1 VKYKTLPGKRWS
13 DWADTV
19 RGDIYFPMAQGIV
32 VPPMHLAVAVRAAGT
47 TDAAALGKQFV
58 STVAGLNPSVPVSE
72 MRTMDKVISDS
83 VSSSRSIMWLFV
95 TFAGLA
101 LLLGVVGIYSLMS
114 YSVSQRTREI
124 GIRMAMGA
132 DRRHVLGM
140 VLRRGSLLTVA
151 GVLLGA
157 GSARALTRLM
167 GGLLYGVRPTDAPT
181 FLLVSLAVIVAAM
194 VATYI
199 PSNRATK
206 VDPTV
211 ALKCE

>member
-1 VKYKTLPGKRWS
+1 
-13 DWADTV
+13 
-19 RGDIYFPMAQGIV
+19 
-32 VPPMHLAVAVRAAGT
+32 
-47 TDAAALGKQFV
+47 
-58 STVAGLNPSVPVSE
+58 
-72 MRTMDKVISDS
+72 
-83 VSSSRSIMWLFV
+83 
-95 TFAGLA
+95 
-101 LLLGVVGIYSLMS
+101 MS

-157 GSARALTRLM
+157 GSALALTRLM
-167 GGLLYGVRPTDAPT
+167 VGLLYGVRPTDAPT